1 MPSLSK
7 LDWPAILGNVIALWA
22 GLLVL
27 GTLAGRG
34 AVWAMCVRR
43 DGVSDA
49 SAAGG
54 PPRAP
59 GGR

>member
-34 AVWAMCVRR
+34 AVWAMSHQAVQQAREVFR
-43 DGVSDA
+43 
-49 SAAGG
+49 
-54 PPRAP
+54 
-59 GGR
+59 